1 MEEAAVHRLA
11 TSITQ
16 LTLCQVSTDEID
28 AATKLIDKAC
38 QKLRGIP
45 DVPPQRI
52 ADLENATLQ
61 LRQLSCILNIVAQS
75 LRATK
80 LARRKRHYCL
90 CHAPPK
96 VPAPRRKSSMHR
108 SHCQRMIKKIFQ
120 PMKTNF
126 RSTEDLSKMMM
137 IGKELLSGF

>member
-28 AATKLIDKAC
+28 AATKLIDKVC

-96 VPAPRRKSSMHR
+96 VPAPRRKSSMYR
-108 SHCQRMIKKIFQ
+108 SHCQRMIKKNL
-120 PMKTNF
+120 PAH
-126 RSTEDLSKMMM
+126 EDQLQKH
-137 IGKELLSGF
+137 